1 MIFVTAIVMVV
12 MATYTLTYIM
22 AASVSS
28 FGGGIP
34 FGVVLMSIIIA
45 LLMVIM
51 MVTEVLLQGGTLK
64 MAYKAFRGQ
73 DIRLGDMFYGFKGKT
88 PWHILGISF
97 VIGLIQV
104 IFMIPYFVCYMPVS
118 YTHLALGGQ
127 SAAASG
133 GSGTVKAEGGRRPG
147 SHPQ

>member
-1 MIFVTAIVMVV
+1 MKKAAEYRTQARKSLLGRYGNIVRARLLGFLRIFVTAIVLVV
-12 MATYTLTYIM
+12 MVSYTLTYIL
-22 AASVSS
+22 AASGRR

-34 FGVVLMSIIIA
+34 FGVMLMSIIIA

-51 MVTEVLLQGGTLK
+51 VVTEVLLQGGTLK

-104 IFMIPYFVCYMPVS
+104 IFMISYFVSYMRVR
-118 YTHLALGGQ
+118 L
-127 SAAASG
+127 
-133 GSGTVKAEGGRRPG
+133 
-147 SHPQ
+147 